1 MNMIINCNLYFYVY
15 CIRRHIIYVIV
26 FKFQMGIALYC
37 CIFYLLVVMVLLVEA
52 CQTCRPIIDVDDN
65 KVCPISEKLKSLNY
79 VLSQGVVSDNNE
91 TLGLTLRK
99 CEIATVE
106 LQAFQNLSSLKY
118 VDLSQNSISYLK
130 VGVLDSARH
139 ITYLN
144 LSNNA
149 LTDVAL
155 GLFDQTTILEVL
167 DLKKNKIQQLKLG
180 LFDPLKKLR
189 NLDLSSN
196 LLVGKDLN
204 PHIFDRNRYITNL
217 DLSKNDMSETPS
229 NFLHA
234 FEDLQLLN
242 LDKCLL
248 TDVPTFIVA
257 QNLKTLKC
265 LILSRNKIN
274 NLEDVS
280 KFIHFESLENLNL
293 ADNSLENIHE
303 DIFKPLKKLKIIVLR
318 NNRLTH
324 LPDNLFLNMNTLAN
338 IDLSHN
344 LIESVPVRA
353 FMGTSVKN
361 LNLSDNRFTYLVDNF
376 CLELRNSG
384 AKLKKF
390 YFSLNPWQCTC
401 LMSILDE
408 VKKFGIEYSHINY
421 DGKHAVCVTTADT
434 SCKRHDRF
442 NSVYTNLYND
452 AMLVAS

>member
-1 MNMIINCNLYFYVY
+1 
-15 CIRRHIIYVIV
+15 
-26 FKFQMGIALYC
+26 
-37 CIFYLLVVMVLLVEA
+37 MVLLVDTCPA
-52 CQTCRPIIDVDDN
+52 CRPIIEVDDN
-65 KVCPISEKLKSLNY
+65 KVCPISEELSSLNY
-79 VLSQGVVSDNNE
+79 VLKQGIVSGNNR

-106 LQAFQNLSSLKY
+106 LQAFQKLSSLKY
-118 VDLSQNSISYLK
+118 MDLSQNSISYLK
-130 VGVLDSARH
+130 VGVLDSAKYM
-139 ITYLN
+139 TYLN

-149 LTDVAL
+149 LTAVPL
-155 GLFDQTTILEVL
+155 GLFDQITILEVL
-167 DLKKNKIQQLKLG
+167 DLKQNKIQQLMLG
-180 LFDPLKKLR
+180 LFDSLKKLR

-204 PHIFDRNRYITNL
+204 PYIFDRNRYITNL

-229 NFLHA
+229 KFLHA
-234 FEDLQLLN
+234 FEDLQFLN

-248 TDVPTFIVA
+248 TDVPSFVVA

-274 NLEDVS
+274 SLEDAS
-280 KFIHFESLENLNL
+280 KFVHFVSLENLNL
-293 ADNSLENIHE
+293 ADNSLETIHE
-303 DIFKPLKKLKIIVLR
+303 DIFKPLKKLKIIILR
-318 NNRLTH
+318 NNKLTH

-361 LNLSDNRFTYLVDNF
+361 LNLSDNRFTYLIDNF

-390 YFSLNPWQCTC
+390 YFNLNPWQCSC

-408 VKKFGIEYSHINY
+408 VKKLGIEYSHINY
-421 DGKHAVCVTTADT
+421 DGKHAVCVITADT
-434 SCKRHDRF
+434 PCKRHDRF